1 MAVFRIWEREGSLL
15 LLIKGMLTEE
25 VRMTGKKKY
34 EALINAQVLTRFP
47 SRLASPAIQ
56 DQLCHH

>member
-25 VRMTGKKKY
+25 VRMTGKKH

-47 SRLASPAIQ
+47 SRLSSPAIQ